1 MLRSPVDSQHS
12 RLPCSFRQGSAP
24 TNYTFSATVQQQQSN
39 IILVSSL
46 LGDEHPQS
54 PEQSG
59 EAAGPLS
66 QLSEPGDREL
76 GAA

>member
-1 MLRSPVDSQHS
+1 MILSIPGCRARSARDQH
-12 RLPCSFRQGSAP
+12 RPI
-24 TNYTFSATVQQQQSN
+24 TATVQQQQSN

-66 QLSEPGDREL
+66 QLSEPGDGEL